1 MRSVKT
7 SCVYVHQHLGTR
19 QCVFKKLLCSSR
31 SSTHTWFSSLH
42 LGMAGF
48 NMALIC
54 TWGLEEFQTKLCI
67 RTTASGNQTMCFQ
80 KIILCQPEFHA
91 HLVFFWR
98 CQDEFCNTLA
108 SANQGAD
115 QPHRFDQT
123 SVDGFHLTELT
134 LRQTGQAASPR
145 ASQVTKA

>member
-1 MRSVKT
+1 MSKPVVYTYTNIWEPDNVFSKNYFVPAEVPPTLGFLHFILEWLGLIWPLFAHGDLRSFKP
-7 SCVYVHQHLGTR
+7 SCVYVQQHLGTR
-19 QCVFKKLLCSSR
+19 QCVFKKLFCASR
-31 SSTHTWFSSLH
+31 SSTHTWF
-42 LGMAGF
+42 
-48 NMALIC
+48 
-54 TWGLEEFQTKLCI
+54 
-67 RTTASGNQTMCFQ
+67 
-80 KIILCQPEFHA
+80 
-91 HLVFFWR
+91 FFWR